1 MMMMTRKKFTFSN
14 ALLPSTGVSSSAD
27 TYETMAPN
35 AKDDNN
41 FDIMLIIFYQKNK
54 KAFFFFPWG
63 IQTCHPKLVS
73 LSLVGI
79 VWNLNLLFFE
89 LL

>member
-54 KAFFFFPWG
+54 KAFFFLG
-63 IQTCHPKLVS
+63 NS
-73 LSLVGI
+73 NLSSKTGFFIIGRNCVELKFI
-79 VWNLNLLFFE
+79 VL
-89 LL
+89 